1 MKKKIATLLLCA
13 VLSATSFPVTGMAGE
28 FSAASEDVSQE
39 TPDPEITPTV
49 KPARTPKVTA
59 SVVKGLEKPLKF
71 YPGQF
76 YEFKVIGAGTDNKS
90 PVKGAVRWIPLYWSM
105 SSVGDRYNSVWKI
118 GSPVGIST
126 GASYTMYIFFK
137 QQVYNGK
144 LWIDT
149 ETVKSMRTTFKSADL
164 SSSKLPIPSLTSVSN
179 KSKGIVFKWS
189 KVT

>member
-1 MKKKIATLLLCA
+1 MKKKIAALLLCA

-76 YEFKVIGAGTDNKS
+76 YEFKVIGAGTGHTKKAAEQEAAYQALLLLK
-90 PVKGAVRWIPLYWSM
+90 P
-105 SSVGDRYNSVWKI
+105 
-118 GSPVGIST
+118 
-126 GASYTMYIFFK
+126 
-137 QQVYNGK
+137 K
-144 LWIDT
+144 L
-149 ETVKSMRTTFKSADL
+149 
-164 SSSKLPIPSLTSVSN
+164 
-179 KSKGIVFKWS
+179 
-189 KVT
+189 